1 MLDNESVVLRNIN
14 ESGKFRISTFDD
26 DEIVINENITV
37 EKKTIVKILDSYI
50 GKKLP
55 NKMYRYMVSVFF
67 T

>member
-50 GKKLP
+50 GKKI
-55 NKMYRYMVSVFF
+55 

>member
-37 EKKTIVKILDSYI
+37 EKKQLLKS
-50 GKKLP
+50 
-55 NKMYRYMVSVFF
+55 
-67 T
+67 